1 MADKHYIGQA
11 KEKNVE
17 YNGGSF
23 TVFKIGICLEDIG
36 LDLTGIK
43 TPPQIT
49 AHKNG
54 KHYFD
59 FEMTE
64 RRTPSERGDTHSVFY
79 TDKPN
84 PNASGAG
91 TAPTASAG
99 GNTAQSTA
107 PRANAPQSAP
117 QTLPNE
123 QINPEDIP
131 F

>member
-1 MADKHYIGQA
+1 MADKHYIGKA

-64 RRTPSERGDTHSVFY
+64 RRTPGEYGDTHSVFY

-91 TAPTASAG
+91 TAPQ
-99 GNTAQSTA
+99 AQSTA
-107 PRANAPQSAP
+107 PASGAPQNVP
-117 QTLPNE
+117 QSLPSE
-123 QINPEDIP
+123 EINPEDIP